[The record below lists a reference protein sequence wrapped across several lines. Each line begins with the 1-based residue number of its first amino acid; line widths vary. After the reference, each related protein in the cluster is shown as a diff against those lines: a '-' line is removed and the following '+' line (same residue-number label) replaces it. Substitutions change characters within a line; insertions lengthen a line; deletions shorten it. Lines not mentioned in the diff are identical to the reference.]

1 MSDGSAE
8 PFTGQSEEDKLSPSS
23 TMQGDYAG
31 NMSDGAGFARHQISC
46 PHRFAGCSLMFS
58 HRALSLSHTHT
69 HTHTHTNTHTHAVN
83 PKHCLDGEPHTH
95 TQALNIYIG

>member
-1 MSDGSAE
+1 MSYGSAE

-69 HTHTHTNTHTHAVN
+69 HTHTHAQTHFCSCFPFYRFSGLMTERCSA
-83 PKHCLDGEPHTH
+83 D
-95 TQALNIYIG
+95 